1 MLNEAQKDVL
11 TELVNVYVGHAAS
24 LLSEM
29 TGQEIL
35 LRVPELYLMPE
46 GDSELDNL
54 SRQNVFAQRHVVSSS
69 ISFSHGMHGKAFLIF
84 PAVQAKFLV
93 NACLGE
99 PMPANKEL
107 SARELLD
114 TDIDVLREIANVI
127 LNSVMGGFGNL
138 LDTSLEYSIPEVEL
152 LFISEKDN
160 QETLLTNRA
169 HILVLRTDFS
179 LSEGEIAGIMLIAFS
194 LSSLTLLL
202 NKLDSMLE
210 EALPPC

>member
-1 MLNEAQKDVL
+1 MLNEVQKDVL
-11 TELVNVYVGHAAS
+11 TELVNVYVGQAAS

-29 TGQEIL
+29 TGQEIM
-35 LRVPELYLMPE
+35 LRVPEVYLMPE
-46 GDSELDNL
+46 GDSELENL
-54 SRQNVFAQRHVVSSS
+54 SRQSVFAQRHVVSSS

-99 PMPANKEL
+99 PVPATKTL
-107 SARELLD
+107 PARELLD

-138 LDTSLEYSIPEVEL
+138 LNTCLEFSIPEVEL
-152 LFISEKDN
+152 LFMADKEDPDP
-160 QETLLTNRA
+160 LLTNLA

-179 LSEGEIAGIMLIAFS
+179 LSGGEVTGIMLIAFS
-194 LSSLTLLL
+194 LSSLELLL
-202 NKLDSMLE
+202 NKLDSMLSGE
-210 EALPPC
+210 VSPC